1 MTDTTTTT
9 TQHWLLTKYSRSRS
23 LLDAAP
29 RPSIGPS
36 TTTAGTAAGQGSD
49 DNIQWD
55 HYSQPQL
62 ALRLETTFASSSSS
76 STPSSASLHPLR
88 MVLSVTFDPLFRDPD
103 RGGTQQPLLLDSL
116 DLTSFSSR
124 EIRAATPSDQL
135 PLKAVYRDAVLGLRY
150 LSLSSPARSAP
161 NRPQVEFR
169 RLQAK
174 FALALERERFV
185 EAVGALVPAKP
196 AAEAEPV
203 PAAPP
208 SVAPPAA
215 KKLKVGPPPPPSSA
229 KPVKAAAKKAA
240 TPRSRKKQ
248 PAKKAQ
254 RTSPAP
260 APSSNDGNSPP
271 GVSTAHV
278 PLPADSPAPPSRP
291 HPPHLVPHPSSS
303 TPRLPPTLSTLLP
316 NLATASTSTAS
327 QLLAALPPHEFT
339 QLLQDALL
347 EDGFEALVERVQST
361 LMGG

>member
-9 TQHWLLTKYSRSRS
+9 TQHWLLAKYSRSRS

-29 RPSIGPS
+29 RPS
-36 TTTAGTAAGQGSD
+36 TASSNNAPGSVAGQASD
-49 DNIQWD
+49 DSIQWD

-62 ALRLETTFASSSSS
+62 ALRLDTTFASSPSS
-76 STPSSASLHPLR
+76 STPSSNTAHPLR

-116 DLTSFSSR
+116 DLTAFSSR
-124 EIRAATPSDQL
+124 EIRTHTPSDQL

-150 LSLSSPARSAP
+150 LALSHHARTAP
-161 NRPQVEFR
+161 NQPEVEFR

-174 FALALERERFV
+174 FMSTAERQRFV

-196 AAEAEPV
+196 AVKADPAPV
-203 PAAPP
+203 APP
-208 SVAPPAA
+208 APAA
-215 KKLKVGPPPPPSSA
+215 KKLKVGPPRPSSST
-229 KPVKAAAKKAA
+229 KPVKPPAKKVA

-254 RTSPAP
+254 PHPHDTP
-260 APSSNDGNSPP
+260 SPP
-271 GVSTAHV
+271 ALSTAHD
-278 PLPADSPAPPSRP
+278 PLPASSPAPPSRP
-291 HPPHLVPHPSSS
+291 GPAPLAHHHLPTSS
-303 TPRLPPTLSTLLP
+303 TPRLPPHLSTLLP

-327 QLLAALPPHEFT
+327 QLLAALPPHELE

-347 EDGFEALVERVQST
+347 EDGFEQLVERVQGT